1 MITQELLNTFRD
13 KYQNDKQ
20 AQTISAAMAKTE
32 LKDLAFVPGNAAKL
46 RGSFEIELKTRGIT
60 AQKQSGRCWLF
71 SCMNIMRELVSE
83 ACGLEEF
90 ELSGNYLAFYDK
102 LEKANN
108 FLEMVIKHADEKGY
122 FVCSEKYFRD
132 FVYEVVVQKK
142 HLNEAQLAML
152 AQEPETV
159 EPWETH

>member
-1 MITQELLNTFRD
+1 MNYEGLMGVSLLDTKQHRLDYQASGACHAMILVGVGFDEDGKPTRW
-13 KYQNDKQ
+13 K
-20 AQTISAAMAKTE
+20 
-32 LKDLAFVPGNAAKL
+32 
-46 RGSFEIELKTRGIT
+46 IENSWG
-60 AQKQSGRCWLF
+60 GD
-71 SCMNIMRELVSE
+71 V
-83 ACGLEEF
+83 G
-90 ELSGNYLAFYDK
+90 
-102 LEKANN
+102 
-108 FLEMVIKHADEKGY
+108 EKGY